1 MVDAL
6 VEGCAKPKGRYQA
19 LWDDNFNLISSLS
32 DIQKFAVMNGHIY
45 LILFVFV
52 VLTACGGKE
61 SSLPVGDSQPKV
73 ESDQAKSATR
83 DLPDLPLTMRDGTK
97 KSASEISGNVALILF
112 QPDCD
117 HCQREAEDIRRNI
130 DGFKDFELYFISS
143 APIEEVIQF
152 ARQYD
157 LEESKQVHLGT
168 TTVPDILRSFGPIDA
183 PSIYL
188 YGEDGKLIQSFNG
201 EVAIEVVLKYI

>member
-1 MVDAL
+1 MDVAL
-6 VEGCAKPKGRYQA
+6 VAGCAKPKGRYQA
-19 LWDDNFNLISSLS
+19 LWDDNFGHLYSLS
-32 DIQKFAVMNGHIY
+32 DTQKSSIMNGRIY
-45 LILFVFV
+45 LVLFV
-52 VLTACGGKE
+52 LAMITACGGKE
-61 SSLPVGDSQPKV
+61 SSQPSEEPALKS
-73 ESDQAKSATR
+73 ESKPAQTITN
-83 DLPDLPLTMRDGTK
+83 DLPNLPLMMRDGTQ
-97 KSASEISGNVALILF
+97 KSASELSGHVALILF

-130 DGFKDFELYFISS
+130 DGFKEFELYFISS

-157 LEESKQVHLGT
+157 LEKWEQVHLAT
-168 TTVPDILRSFGPIDA
+168 TTVPEILRSFGPIDA